1 MSPDGTT
8 RLRSVIDD
16 LGLGGVF
23 GNRTD
28 TASSCGCTASFD
40 DETLVLDATDCDGD
54 LENATA
60 CRRTAI
66 EALAERAATR
76 IIVRSNGLERRYADR
91 GVDLLESAGRFIS
104 LLGER
109 DERLAAAA
117 ARDPIAVASEV
128 RTRAGP
134 IADIG
139 VESGLI
145 AAATGLERNETVLP
159 ATVGLTIGQYFIDRT
174 IDDGAHLRD
183 LQSLRTGS
191 EARIYGRS
199 GDVPRY
205 ALDVV
210 DTALSDTDRRRL
222 LEGYEAIAEES
233 SRATARP
240 LERSSTPAA
249 GRPTRS

>member
-1 MSPDGTT
+1 VLVRYNSCCRSELTRTERRSLSPPVLEFKLDAAATIGMSPDGTT

-104 LLGER
+104 LL
-109 DERLAAAA
+109 
-117 ARDPIAVASEV
+117 ASATSGWPPL
-128 RTRAGP
+128 RGTRSP
-134 IADIG
+134 
-139 VESGLI
+139 
-145 AAATGLERNETVLP
+145 
-159 ATVGLTIGQYFIDRT
+159 
-174 IDDGAHLRD
+174 
-183 LQSLRTGS
+183 SLRRS
-191 EARIYGRS
+191 ETSR
-199 GDVPRY
+199 
-205 ALDVV
+205 
-210 DTALSDTDRRRL
+210 TDRRYRRRI
-222 LEGYEAIAEES
+222 G
-233 SRATARP
+233 T
-240 LERSSTPAA
+240 
-249 GRPTRS
+249 